1 MLRKLLR
8 IATYVGG
15 PYLGLVLLIYLLQRR
30 LLYFPDLRT
39 PSVEGL
45 RQLGLKFWPQPED
58 YRALV
63 SIAGPHY
70 AKGTV
75 IVFHGNSSL
84 AAGSAYHMRALE
96 PLGYRVVLVEYP
108 GYGGRNGKLSETEVV
123 RDAKQTVRLA
133 CERFGG
139 PVYVWGESLG
149 TGVASAVAADTSLPI
164 AGLVLI
170 TPFDSVSALAQT
182 LYWFVPARWMVW
194 DKFDSVDNLQSFT
207 GPVAVLMAGQDSVVP
222 KQHTMGLYDSLT
234 GPKKLW
240 YFENAGHTDWPT
252 GSHESWW
259 REVMDF
265 VAAEEGNQEIYCKAA
280 GCSALH

>member
-1 MLRKLLR
+1 MLHLLRR

-39 PSVEGL
+39 PSVESL
-45 RQLGLKFWPQPED
+45 RQMGLKFWPQPED

-63 SIAGPHY
+63 SMAGPQY
-70 AKGTV
+70 PRGTV

-84 AAGSAYHMRALE
+84 AAGSAYHIRALE

-108 GYGGRNGKLSETEVV
+108 GYGGRNGKLSEREVV
-123 RDAKQTVRLA
+123 RDAKNTVKLA
-133 CERFGG
+133 CEKFGG

-149 TGVASAVAADTSLPI
+149 SGVASAVAADTSLPI
-164 AGLVLI
+164 SGLVLI
-170 TPFDSVSALAQT
+170 TPFDSITALAQT
-182 LYWFVPARWMVW
+182 LYWFIPARWLVW
-194 DKFDSVDNLQSFT
+194 DKFDSVANLQSFA
-207 GPVAVLMAGQDSVVP
+207 GPVAVLMSGQDSVVP
-222 KQHTMGLYDSLT
+222 KQHTMGLYDSLI
-234 GPKKLW
+234 GPKRLW

-252 GSHESWW
+252 GPRESWW

-265 VAAEEGNQEIYCKAA
+265 VGPKGGNIVQLPRNASCGAR
-280 GCSALH
+280 

>member
-1 MLRKLLR
+1 MLHLLRR

-45 RQLGLKFWPQPED
+45 RQMGLKFWPQPED

-63 SIAGPHY
+63 SIAGPQY
-70 AKGTV
+70 PRGTV

-84 AAGSAYHMRALE
+84 AAGSAYHVRALE

-108 GYGGRNGKLSETEVV
+108 GYGGRNGKLSEREVV
-123 RDAKQTVRLA
+123 RDAKNTVRLA
-133 CERFGG
+133 SEKFGG

-149 TGVASAVAADTSLPI
+149 SGVASAVAADTTLPI
-164 AGLVLI
+164 SGLVLI
-170 TPFDSVSALAQT
+170 TPFDSITALAQT
-182 LYWFVPARWMVW
+182 LYWFIPARWLVW
-194 DKFDSVDNLQSFT
+194 DKFDSVTNLQSFT

-222 KQHTMGLYDSLT
+222 KQHTMGLYDSLI

-240 YFENAGHTDWPT
+240 YFENSGHTDWPT
-252 GSHESWW
+252 GPREIWW
-259 REVMDF
+259 SEVMDF
-265 VAAEEGNQEIYCKAA
+265 VGAKGGNIVRLPRNVSCGAR
-280 GCSALH
+280 